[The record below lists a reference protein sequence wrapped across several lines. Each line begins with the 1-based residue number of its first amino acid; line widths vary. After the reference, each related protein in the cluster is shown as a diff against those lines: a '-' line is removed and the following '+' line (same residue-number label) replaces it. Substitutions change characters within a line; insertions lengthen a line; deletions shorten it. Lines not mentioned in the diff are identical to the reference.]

1 MICSTT
7 EIGLPKLNDGILE
20 LDDSIG
26 ELILGKDLNEYGILN
41 DDIIE
46 IELTANRGDCLSIH
60 GVAREIGAYYG
71 IACID
76 SEKEENSNDIG
87 IGQVFELSYEGT
99 IDSDVVYKAYDL
111 ENFTMPMITKLRAG
125 IIDKFDEKNNTKTLL
140 NYITHS
146 TGVILNAYSKENIQI
161 DDKASL
167 TVSKDQYGFD
177 IIKNGENT
185 MSTIGVDLNDTKPND
200 EKYIIEASY
209 INPDLLS
216 KKVFET
222 KTETGDVYYRS
233 SRGSEPDL
241 DFGLEYLT
249 SFISKNNGFVYNS
262 FKSNI
267 EETPEN
273 IIDVN
278 IRKVNSIIGQ
288 IVTKAEIE
296 NILTS
301 LGFDVKD
308 NNEEVL
314 AVTVPKYRHD
324 IVNIADIT
332 EEIVRMIGIDN
343 IKSKPLK
350 IDEVNRNNKT
360 SADLQKK
367 NRLRFKAIENGFYET
382 LTYVFSSKESLEK
395 YSFKTVKEELDILN
409 PIVKELNTFRST
421 ILLNLVEACSSNFKN
436 GIRSNSFFEIGT
448 IFDENRNE
456 SKMISFVQT
465 GSIEQEDITNSGK
478 PQNID
483 FFAFAKK
490 ILNTVGK
497 FDLEPMQNITNDFIH
512 PYQNA
517 DVIVNGKVI
526 GFISKLHPS
535 VSEDYD
541 LSDTFIAEINFDEIK
556 NDLITTQKYSKFQS
570 SKKDLSILVSKDM
583 PYKNIKDAINSLN
596 NQNIKQFNLIDVYN
610 DENLGDNE
618 SITIRFVLQNDN
630 KTLEE
635 KDITTTMDAILEVL
649 NEKLDIQIR

>member
-1 MICSTT
+1 M
-7 EIGLPKLNDGILE
+7 
-20 LDDSIG
+20 
-26 ELILGKDLNEYGILN
+26 
-41 DDIIE
+41 
-46 IELTANRGDCLSIH
+46 
-60 GVAREIGAYYG
+60 
-71 IACID
+71 
-76 SEKEENSNDIG
+76 
-87 IGQVFELSYEGT
+87 
-99 IDSDVVYKAYDL
+99 
-111 ENFTMPMITKLRAG
+111 
-125 IIDKFDEKNNTKTLL
+125 
-140 NYITHS
+140 
-146 TGVILNAYSKENIQI
+146 
-161 DDKASL
+161 
-167 TVSKDQYGFD
+167 
-177 IIKNGENT
+177 
-185 MSTIGVDLNDTKPND
+185 
-200 EKYIIEASY
+200 
-209 INPDLLS
+209 
-216 KKVFET
+216 
-222 KTETGDVYYRS
+222 
-233 SRGSEPDL
+233 
-241 DFGLEYLT
+241 
-249 SFISKNNGFVYNS
+249 
-262 FKSNI
+262 
-267 EETPEN
+267 
-273 IIDVN
+273 
-278 IRKVNSIIGQ
+278 NSIIGQ